1 MNEAIVKNK
10 IQMKSIDSTSY
21 IENNKRK
28 KNQITDLI
36 IVYPNTH
43 LYYIIY
49 IYKNKHLLYLK

>member
-28 KNQITDLI
+28 QNQITNLI
-36 IVYPNTH
+36 IVYSNTH

-49 IYKNKHLLYLK
+49 IYIQTNIYYI

>member
-21 IENNKRK
+21 IENNKREQ
-28 KNQITDLI
+28 NQITNLI
-36 IVYPNTH
+36 IVYSNTH

-49 IYKNKHLLYLK
+49 IYIQTNIYYI

>member
-28 KNQITDLI
+28 QNQITNLI
-36 IVYPNTH
+36 IVYSNTN

-49 IYKNKHLLYLK
+49 IYTNKHLLYLK

>member
-10 IQMKSIDSTSY
+10 IYVKSIDSTSY
-21 IENNKRK
+21 IENKKRK
-28 KNQITDLI
+28 QNQITNLI

-49 IYKNKHLLYLK
+49 IYTNKHLLYLK

>member
-28 KNQITDLI
+28 QNQITNLI
-36 IVYPNTH
+36 IVYSNTH

-49 IYKNKHLLYLK
+49 IQTNIYYI

>member
-21 IENNKRK
+21 IENNKRQQ
-28 KNQITDLI
+28 NQITNVI
-36 IVYPNTH
+36 IVYSNTH

-49 IYKNKHLLYLK
+49 IYIQTNIYYI